1 MTKKQK
7 VVFAVVAAVL
17 AVVAVVLVLGII
29 LSYVCYHF
37 IYGTR
42 ITSREGEAYHK
53 LEGKGV
59 YSPLAVFPSADMDT
73 VSQDF
78 YYQTRDEIFAATCQ
92 IYLENQYTREQ
103 YEAETE
109 RLRNLKFSY
118 QDQTNM
124 LYQDEENYCSVAY
137 VAMANWTDRYE
148 YAITLDDSNTIIYV
162 YLQNMDAKDIHM
174 QSDYLPKYFQDNN
187 AGKHQDT
194 DPMTSDYRSF
204 YAFRIGD
211 HYIDC
216 MDLADQIEIADT
228 EPEIQAEDVAPQY
241 DLEKS
246 N

>member
-7 VVFAVVAAVL
+7 VVFAVVAAV
-17 AVVAVVLVLGII
+17 VAAVLVPGII

-103 YEAETE
+103 YGSIVTRVSRFVNEFHILKATFKFCT
-109 RLRNLKFSY
+109 RLSTF
-118 QDQTNM
+118 
-124 LYQDEENYCSVAY
+124 V
-137 VAMANWTDRYE
+137 
-148 YAITLDDSNTIIYV
+148 
-162 YLQNMDAKDIHM
+162 
-174 QSDYLPKYFQDNN
+174 
-187 AGKHQDT
+187 
-194 DPMTSDYRSF
+194 MTF
-204 YAFRIGD
+204 PFFP
-211 HYIDC
+211 
-216 MDLADQIEIADT
+216 L
-228 EPEIQAEDVAPQY
+228 
-241 DLEKS
+241 LL
-246 N
+246 

>member
-7 VVFAVVAAVL
+7 VVFVVVAAG
-17 AVVAVVLVLGII
+17 LVLGII

-53 LEGKGV
+53 LEGTGV

-109 RLRNLKFSY
+109 RLRNLEFSY

-137 VAMANWTDRYE
+137 VAMANWIDRYE
-148 YAITLDDSNTIIYV
+148 YAITLDDSNTDGHFECDTFLHIFFIQF
-162 YLQNMDAKDIHM
+162 LHIFTALDPSPDSTALAHFEMFCIACIASPADAGNVVRLAVRAVHGKQQVCD
-174 QSDYLPKYFQDNN
+174 LP
-187 AGKHQDT
+187 
-194 DPMTSDYRSF
+194 S
-204 YAFRIGD
+204 
-211 HYIDC
+211 
-216 MDLADQIEIADT
+216 
-228 EPEIQAEDVAPQY
+228 
-241 DLEKS
+241 
-246 N
+246 

>member
-1 MTKKQK
+1 MLFLRWIVLFTCWKKNDIAMIIGGGTKNDQKQK
-7 VVFAVVAAVL
+7 VVFAVVAAVI
-17 AVVAVVLVLGII
+17 VLGII

-92 IYLENQYTREQ
+92 IYLENQYTREH

-109 RLRNLKFSY
+109 RLRNLEFSY

-174 QSDYLPKYFQDNN
+174 QSDITFRNI
-187 AGKHQDT
+187 
-194 DPMTSDYRSF
+194 
-204 YAFRIGD
+204 FRI
-211 HYIDC
+211 I
-216 MDLADQIEIADT
+216 M
-228 EPEIQAEDVAPQY
+228 PESIRIQT
-241 DLEKS
+241 L
-246 N
+246 

>member
-7 VVFAVVAAVL
+7 VVFT
-17 AVVAVVLVLGII
+17 VVAVVIVLGII

-103 YEAETE
+103 NVCVIWNFLIRIRRICSIRMKKIIAA
-109 RLRNLKFSY
+109 LRMWQWQIGST
-118 QDQTNM
+118 DMNM
-124 LYQDEENYCSVAY
+124 PS
-137 VAMANWTDRYE
+137 R
-148 YAITLDDSNTIIYV
+148 
-162 YLQNMDAKDIHM
+162 
-174 QSDYLPKYFQDNN
+174 
-187 AGKHQDT
+187 
-194 DPMTSDYRSF
+194 
-204 YAFRIGD
+204 
-211 HYIDC
+211 
-216 MDLADQIEIADT
+216 
-228 EPEIQAEDVAPQY
+228 
-241 DLEKS
+241 
-246 N
+246 

>member
-7 VVFAVVAAVL
+7 VVFV
-17 AVVAVVLVLGII
+17 VVAVVIVLGII

-53 LEGKGV
+53 LEGKGGV

-109 RLRNLKFSY
+109 RLRNWNFLIRIRRICSIRMKKIIVALRMWQWQIGST
-118 QDQTNM
+118 DMNM
-124 LYQDEENYCSVAY
+124 PS
-137 VAMANWTDRYE
+137 R
-148 YAITLDDSNTIIYV
+148 
-162 YLQNMDAKDIHM
+162 
-174 QSDYLPKYFQDNN
+174 
-187 AGKHQDT
+187 
-194 DPMTSDYRSF
+194 
-204 YAFRIGD
+204 
-211 HYIDC
+211 
-216 MDLADQIEIADT
+216 
-228 EPEIQAEDVAPQY
+228 
-241 DLEKS
+241 
-246 N
+246 

>member
-7 VVFAVVAAVL
+7 VVFAVVAAVI
-17 AVVAVVLVLGII
+17 VLGTI

-37 IYGTR
+37 IYGIR

-109 RLRNLKFSY
+109 RLRNLEFSY

-137 VAMANWTDRYE
+137 VAMANWIDRYE

-228 EPEIQAEDVAPQY
+228 EPETQAADVAQ
-241 DLEKS
+241 EVES

>member
-1 MTKKQK
+1 MNEKMTKKQK
-7 VVFAVVAAVL
+7 VVFAVVAAVI
-17 AVVAVVLVLGII
+17 VLGII
-29 LSYVCYHF
+29 LFYVCYHF

-103 YEAETE
+103 YEAEIE

-137 VAMANWTDRYE
+137 VAMANW
-148 YAITLDDSNTIIYV
+148 
-162 YLQNMDAKDIHM
+162 
-174 QSDYLPKYFQDNN
+174 
-187 AGKHQDT
+187 
-194 DPMTSDYRSF
+194 
-204 YAFRIGD
+204 
-211 HYIDC
+211 ID
-216 MDLADQIEIADT
+216 
-228 EPEIQAEDVAPQY
+228 
-241 DLEKS
+241 
-246 N
+246 